1 MTKNLVTVRNK
12 IERKQTMNTLKA
24 EFENSN
30 GKIHY
35 LQLKNFDLT
44 KTGEEIKASL
54 TKLTKLNLFEKNG
67 VGLFKKVRHATLIK
81 TTETII
87 FDDRIDAHA
96 ELMDSSLNNTES
108 HVQIEETASVVE
120 EPRQAIREQEEVQMA
135 HDFVVLEE
143 KPEPDVL
150 IQTIELP
157 EQVNPRELTQ
167 SDALSIVVS
176 CMPDDYT
183 LENIQIEDNKLPTRL
198 ILTERLK
205 KSETQDMEIAQAL
218 PDVPKKKRKRLLDLI
233 QKRE

>member
-1 MTKNLVTVRNK
+1 MT
-12 IERKQTMNTLKA
+12 TLKA

-35 LQLKNFDLT
+35 LQLKDFDLT

-67 VGLFKKVRHATLIK
+67 VGLFKKVRHATIIK
-81 TTETII
+81 TIETII
-87 FDDRIDAHA
+87 FDDRVDTQA
-96 ELMDSSLNNTES
+96 ELTATPLNNTES
-108 HVQIEETASVVE
+108 NLQIAEKASVVE
-120 EPRQAIREQEEVQMA
+120 EERQGIQETEDAQVA
-135 HDFVVLEE
+135 HDFVVLQE
-143 KPEPDVL
+143 KPEPGLL

-167 SDALSIVVS
+167 SDALSIVVA

-183 LENIQIEDNKLPTRL
+183 LENIQIEDNELPTRL

-205 KSETQDMEIAQAL
+205 KSETQDMEIAQAP
-218 PDVPKKKRKRLLDLI
+218 PDVPKKKRKRLLDRI
-233 QKRE
+233 RKRE

>member
-1 MTKNLVTVRNK
+1 MT
-12 IERKQTMNTLKA
+12 TLKA
-24 EFENSN
+24 EFEKSN

-81 TTETII
+81 TIETII
-87 FDDRIDAHA
+87 FDDRIDAHV
-96 ELMDSSLNNTES
+96 ELTDSSLSNTEA
-108 HVQIEETASVVE
+108 HVQIEETVSAVE
-120 EPRQAIREQEEVQMA
+120 EPRQAIREQEEAQMA

-150 IQTIELP
+150 IQAIELP

-183 LENIQIEDNKLPTRL
+183 LENIQIEDNELPARL

-205 KSETQDMEIAQAL
+205 KSETQDMEIAQAP
-218 PDVPKKKRKRLLDLI
+218 PDVPKKKRKRLLDRI
-233 QKRE
+233 RKRE